1 MALKLGSPTSVEC
14 IMKEGV
20 SSFQFP
26 KKSITKFSFPARGNM
41 GPVNIFWHDGL
52 KESPKIEG
60 VPTDEWLGDLPNRPR
75 RQGQAQAAP
84 PRDPGYNGMIGR
96 VFNYEAFQALKSDS
110 EVRPASPN
118 GSLFIGDK
126 GILTTGT
133 YGEGTRLLPTNKMA
147 DFKMPEP
154 LLTRSPGHYRDWI
167 RACKGGDA
175 SCSNFNVASPFVE
188 WMLLGVIALRVEG
201 KLEWDAAKMRFTN
214 NNEANQF
221 LKPRL
226 RKGFTIS

>member
-1 MALKLGSPTSVEC
+1 
-14 IMKEGV
+14 
-20 SSFQFP
+20 
-26 KKSITKFSFPARGNM
+26 
-41 GPVNIFWHDGL
+41 
-52 KESPKIEG
+52 
-60 VPTDEWLGDLPNRPR
+60 
-75 RQGQAQAAP
+75 
-84 PRDPGYNGMIGR
+84 MIGR
-96 VFNYEAFQALKSDS
+96 VFNYEAYQALKSDA